1 MTTLLAI
8 AGLAALFVVFGVFQP
23 GVKGGCG
30 SCSCE
35 GDSCRLEDDLA
46 EEPRST

>member
-1 MTTLLAI
+1 MTTFLAI
-8 AGLAALFVVFGVFQP
+8 AGLAVLFVVFGLFRP

-35 GDSCRLEDDLA
+35 GDPCQLDDDPA
-46 EEPRST
+46 SRTRSI

>member
-8 AGLAALFVVFGVFQP
+8 AGLAALFVVFGLFRP
-23 GVKGGCG
+23 GVRGGCG

-35 GDSCRLEDDLA
+35 GDSCRLED
-46 EEPRST
+46 EPDARPSNV